1 MIDANDGNIPEQ
13 SERLGQGKAYC
24 ETTCQ
29 PRTASYGNSRYG
41 VSETS
46 LFFRLVKQDEK
57 VGKVL
62 ANRNVGHDAT
72 ILYVSGYLTVYPLA
86 DNSLIRR
93 KEGKSGFVTRTLDAQ
108 NHGFPSSAS

>member
-13 SERLGQGKAYC
+13 PEGLGQGKAYR
-24 ETTCQ
+24 EATSQARTT
-29 PRTASYGNSRYG
+29 SYGNPSH
-41 VSETS
+41 VIPKAFA
-46 LFFRLVKQDEK
+46 FFRLVKQNEK

-62 ANRNVGHDAT
+62 TNRNVGHDAT

-86 DNSLIRR
+86 DNSSIRR
-93 KEGKSGFVTRTLDAQ
+93 KEGKGRFVTRTLDAQ